1 MSRILYI
8 HNIRVRAPIDPHP
21 DLPAGMKIFAQLI
34 GDGIIL
40 KQTVP
45 TDREDNQD
53 APTWKFRFDCE
64 VPPHIPTFTIA
75 VMRKIQG
82 TRLLGS
88 IEIGRGEALTF
99 GEERK
104 PFRLSLVKVNPDSPL
119 LNLTVALSIST
130 LTQEPLGLHGN
141 NIQGLQVGFISPLAI
156 AIDLQ
161 LLLDATAQVDPQD
174 LWVMHERILL
184 SPKNTLRSRFL
195 KTLGDICIKRWKESH
210 MMDVL
215 NQAVLAYDDAVR
227 DNDTDPTFLLDLGTA
242 LIYRVD
248 HLDDA
253 GDLDKS
259 IRVLRDA
266 VDFTPDDHPAK
277 PHMLRSL
284 GHALYVRFDQLGD
297 IQDVNESVSMGNN
310 AVELV
315 PDGHPD
321 KPYVLKAVAGFLR
334 TRFERLGDLG
344 DLNKSISMAADA
356 VQQMADDNPDK
367 PHMLSTL
374 GQSLVRRFERF
385 GNLDDLNQSVS
396 HREDAVQLIPDGHMS
411 KPAFLDDLGNSL
423 LLRFERLGNME
434 DLDRSVL
441 LRGDALHRTPD
452 GHPWKLAILNNL
464 GHCLCTR
471 FEHTGDPDNIDKSVS
486 MMREAVHL
494 TPGGRPQRPS
504 MLNSLG
510 NSLRTR
516 FENSGAL
523 DDINEFVKIQTEAVR
538 LTPDDDPEKALYFK
552 NLGNALGLRFER
564 FGDLSD
570 LERSLSFRE
579 NSVDFTPDNHPDKPS
594 RLTNLGASYL
604 RRFERLGHLA
614 DLNKAVSLGWDAV
627 RLAPDDHPGKAAMW
641 NNLGGFLSSRFS
653 RLRKLDDLNM
663 SVSIKQDAVR
673 LMPDGHPYKPLLLSN
688 LGSSLFQRFAE
699 FGTLDDLNESVSA
712 TKDAVHLTPDGH
724 PHKPLMMFCLAQ
736 SLLQCFEQSND
747 HATMKQAIKF
757 YTLAATSLTG
767 AAHVRFKAA
776 AMWAN
781 LAKISEPSSVMAAY
795 QTALDILPELA
806 WLGLSIS
813 DRHRH
818 LWEAGGV
825 VRDAAATAIEYDQA
839 ERAVEWLEQG
849 RSVIWTQFLNL
860 RSPVDMLETSHP
872 KLAEN
877 LLSLSAQLE
886 VSGTRDGHLEIPSRP
901 QESLQS
907 IADRAHQNAHHR
919 TELLQTIRELE
930 GFSRFLLPKRLSE
943 LTKAAQHGP
952 VAILNVGN
960 DKCDALI
967 LIPGLDDGVVHIP
980 LRQFTPKDAG
990 SLAQSLSH
998 LVGRGDRM
1006 MGKREGQPNPEDA
1019 LEQSLAKIWVDIV
1032 KPVLDGLAINTPME
1046 ANFPRIWWCPTGPL
1060 AFLPIHA
1067 AGHYSKNDAF
1077 GSKLSDFMISSY
1089 IPSLTALIEG
1099 FRAPSKIQQELQL
1112 LAVAQPS
1119 ATGQTY
1125 IPGTQEEIT
1134 RIQEAAKGKLP
1145 VLRLDKNMATV
1156 ESVKQG
1162 MKQSKWV
1169 HFACHGVQ
1177 NKSHPTESALL
1188 LAGSSHL
1195 TLSDIIQLALP
1206 HADLAFLSACHT
1218 ATGDKSL
1225 EEESVHLAAGML
1237 LAGYRGVIATMWTI
1251 TDNDA
1256 PQVARDVYEHL
1267 FRISPPDHTRAAEA
1281 LHLAI
1286 QKLRQGSGS
1295 TKSFF
1300 HWVPFIHIGV

>member
-1 MSRILYI
+1 MSRIIYI
-8 HNIRVRAPIDPHP
+8 HNIRVRAPIDPHL
-21 DLPAGMKIFAQLI
+21 DLPAGMKMFAQLI
-34 GDGIIL
+34 GNGIIL

-45 TDREDNQD
+45 TYREDNQD
-53 APTWKFRFDCE
+53 APMWKFKFDCE
-64 VPPHIPTFTIA
+64 VPPHMLTFTIA
-75 VMRKIQG
+75 VVRKYQG

-88 IEIGRGEALTF
+88 FKIIRGEALTF

-104 PFRLSLVKVNPDSPL
+104 PLRSLLVKVNPDGPL

-130 LTQEPLGLHGN
+130 LTQEPLGLHGI
-141 NIQGLQVGFISPLAI
+141 NIQGLQVGSISHLDI
-156 AIDLQ
+156 AMDLQ
-161 LLLDATAQVDPQD
+161 LLSDSTTQLDPQD
-174 LWVMHERILL
+174 LWAMHERVLL
-184 SPKNTLRSRFL
+184 SPMSTLRSKIL
-195 KTLGDICIKRWKESH
+195 NTLGDICIKQWKISH
-210 MMDVL
+210 VVDVL
-215 NQAVLAYDDAVR
+215 NQAVLAYSDAVR
-227 DNDTDPTFLLDLGTA
+227 DDPTDTTLLGDLGTA
-242 LIYRVD
+242 LVYRVD
-248 HLDDA
+248 RLDDT
-253 GDLDKS
+253 GDLNKS

-266 VDFTPDDHPAK
+266 VDFTPDGHPAK
-277 PHMLRSL
+277 PDMLRTL
-284 GHALYVRFDQLGD
+284 GYALCARFEHLGN
-297 IQDVNESVSMGNN
+297 IQDLDDSVSIGDN
-310 AVELV
+310 AVQLLA
-315 PDGHPD
+315 DGHPV
-321 KPYVLKAVAGFLR
+321 KPYALRTIAGSLR
-334 TRFERLGDLG
+334 TRFERFGDLA
-344 DLNKSISMAADA
+344 DLNKSVSMAADA
-356 VQQMADDNPDK
+356 AQQMEDDNPDK

-374 GQSLVRRFERF
+374 GNSLVWRFKRF
-385 GNLDDLNQSVS
+385 GSLDDLNQSILY
-396 HREDAVQLIPDGHMS
+396 REDAVRLIPNGDMI
-411 KPAFLDDLGNSL
+411 KPLFMDHLGNSL
-423 LLRFERLGNME
+423 LLRFERLGNMD

-441 LRGDALHRTPD
+441 LRVDALHQTPD
-452 GHPWKLAILNNL
+452 GDPVRSAILHNL

-471 FEHTGDPDNIDKSVS
+471 FEHTGDTDNINKSVS
-486 MMREAVHL
+486 MMREAVDL
-494 TPGGRPQRPS
+494 TPHGRPQRPS

-523 DDINEFVKIQTEAVR
+523 DDINECVKLQTEAVH
-538 LTPDDDPEKALYFK
+538 LTPDNDPERTLWLK
-552 NLGNALGLRFER
+552 NLGNALALRFER

-579 NSVDFTPDNHPDKPS
+579 NSVDLTPDNHPDKPS
-594 RLTNLGASYL
+594 RITNLGASYL

-627 RLAPDDHPGKAAMW
+627 HLAPDDHPGKAAMW

-653 RLRKLDDLNM
+653 RLKSLDDLNM

-688 LGSSLFQRFAE
+688 LGSSFFRRFRE
-699 FGTLDDLNESVSA
+699 FGTLDDLKQSVSVN
-712 TKDAVHLTPDGH
+712 KEAVHLTPDGH
-724 PHKPLMMFCLAQ
+724 PNKPLMMINLAQ
-736 SLLQCFEQSND
+736 SLVQCFKQSND
-747 HATMKQAIKF
+747 HATMKQAINLF
-757 YTLAATSLTG
+757 ALAASSSTG
-767 AAHVRFKAA
+767 AAHFRFKAA
-776 AMWAN
+776 SMWAD
-781 LAKISEPSSVMAAY
+781 LAKLAEPSSVMAAY

-813 DRHRH
+813 DRHHH
-818 LWEAGGV
+818 LWDAGQV
-825 VRDAAATAIEYDQA
+825 VRDAAATAIEHDKA
-839 ERAVEWLEQG
+839 ELAVEWLEQG

-860 RSPVDMLETSHP
+860 RSPVDILKTSHP
-872 KLAEN
+872 KLADR
-877 LLSLSAQLE
+877 LVYLSAQLE
-886 VSGTRDGHLEIPSRP
+886 VSGSRNDHLETPSRP

-919 TELLQTIRELE
+919 TELLKQIRELD
-930 GFSRFLLPKRLSE
+930 GLSRFLLPKRLSE
-943 LTKAAQHGP
+943 LSEAAAHGP

-960 DKCDALI
+960 DKCDALV
-967 LIPGLDDGVVHIP
+967 LIPGLDDDVVHIP
-980 LRQFTPKDAG
+980 LRQFTPQDAG

-1006 MGKREGQPNPEDA
+1006 KGKREGQPDPEDA

-1032 KPVLDGLAINTPME
+1032 KPVLDGLAINTPRKI
-1046 ANFPRIWWCPTGPL
+1046 NFPRIWWCPTGPL

-1067 AGHYSKNDAF
+1067 AGHYSTNNAF

-1099 FRAPSKIQQELQL
+1099 FRAPSKTQPKLQL

-1125 IPGTQEEIT
+1125 IPGTQKEIT
-1134 RIQEAAKGKLP
+1134 CIQEAAKGKLP

-1156 ESVKQG
+1156 DAVQQG

-1169 HFACHGVQ
+1169 HFACHGIQ

-1195 TLSDIIQLALP
+1195 TLSDIIKLALP

-1256 PQVARDVYEHL
+1256 PHVASDVYEHL
-1267 FRISPPDHTRAAEA
+1267 FRISPPDHTQAAEA

-1286 QKLRQGSGS
+1286 QKLRQG
-1295 TKSFF
+1295 TKSFLR
-1300 HWVPFIHIGV
+1300 WVPFVHMGV